1 MESIKI
7 DPKNIYYPP
16 GGILMWI
23 LIFLELITFGA
34 ALIFLVINSKE
45 DPEIFHQSRLNLN
58 ATFGAMNT
66 IFLLTSGFFMAT
78 TVHQFKTN
86 NYQKA
91 SLYLNITMLGG
102 ILFLILKSVEYY
114 LKINAGYTIGYNSFF
129 TFYWLLTGFHVIHV
143 IVGLVIL
150 LFMQNGIK
158 NKTALIEDVD
168 ASAAFWHMCDL
179 IWLLLFPTLYLI
191 L

>member
-91 SLYLNITMLGG
+91 SLYLNITMFGG

-143 IVGLVIL
+143 VVGLVIL

-158 NKTALIEDVD
+158 SKTALIEDVD